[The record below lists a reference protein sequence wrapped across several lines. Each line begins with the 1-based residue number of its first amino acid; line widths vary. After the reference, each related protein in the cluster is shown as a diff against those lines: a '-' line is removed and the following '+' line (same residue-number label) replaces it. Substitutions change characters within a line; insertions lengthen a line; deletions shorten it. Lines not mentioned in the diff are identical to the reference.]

1 MTTLFQAPRKTTTA
15 SVVLGGVCLCLFS
28 ILSEAQEAA
37 TSDEVLG
44 TVGKFEVRIG
54 ELRQHLDSLG
64 EAEREGLRSNP
75 TALNQYVRALLVQRL
90 VLQEATAAEWDK
102 SAVVAERMRTLRE
115 GVVANT
121 WLESVGE
128 PPADYPTEAD
138 VKVAYE
144 TNRDTFLEPKAWLLA
159 QIFVSAATASS
170 NVASD
175 PEAKVKRLSEALK
188 KDPASF
194 AKLAAVESEEPTSA
208 AKQGEIGWLPE
219 PRIHPDI
226 RAVLPGL
233 KLGAISEPVRM
244 EDGWHFIQ
252 VLDIRE
258 ARVPTLEQIREP
270 LAERLRAEKAR
281 LGTEAY
287 LADLL
292 REHPIAINEMAL
304 AKLLPTAAP

>member
-1 MTTLFQAPRKTTTA
+1 MLLALAFLPA
-15 SVVLGGVCLCLFS
+15 S
-28 ILSEAQEAA
+28 AQESA

-44 TVGKFEVRIG
+44 TVGTFEVRVSDLG
-54 ELRQHLDSLG
+54 ESLETLE
-64 EAEREGLRSNP
+64 EAEREALRKEPS
-75 TALNQYVRALLVQRL
+75 ALSQYVRALLVQRL
-90 VLQEATAAEWDK
+90 VVQEAMAAEWDK
-102 SAVVAERMRTLRE
+102 SAVVAERMRVLRE

-128 PPADYPTEAD
+128 PPADYPTESD

-144 TNRDTFLEPKAWLLA
+144 ANRDTFLEPKAWLLA
-159 QIFVSAATASS
+159 QIFVSVAPAAS
-170 NVASD
+170 NITSD
-175 PEAKVKRLSEALK
+175 PEAKVKRLTEALK

-194 AKLAAVESEEPTSA
+194 AKLAAAESEEPTSA

-219 PRIHPDI
+219 LRIHPDI

-233 KLGAISEPVRM
+233 KLGDISEPVRM
-244 EDGWHFIQ
+244 DDGWHFIR

-258 ARVPTLEQIREP
+258 ARVPTLEQIRAP

-287 LADLL
+287 LAELL
-292 REHPIAINEMAL
+292 RKHPIAINEIVL
-304 AKLLPTAAP
+304 SKLLPEAAP

>member
-1 MTTLFQAPRKTTTA
+1 MTTPSQVPHKTTIA
-15 SVVLGGVCLCLFS
+15 SVVLGGIGLFLAS
-28 ILSEAQEAA
+28 ASAFAQEAA

-44 TVGKFEVRIG
+44 TVGTFEVRVG
-54 ELRQHLDSLG
+54 ELRQHLESLG
-64 EAEREGLRSNP
+64 ESELEALRANP

-128 PPADYPTEAD
+128 PPADYPTDAD

-144 TNRDTFLEPKAWLLA
+144 ANRDTFLEPKAWLLA
-159 QIFVSAATASS
+159 QIFVSAARSGS

-175 PEAKVKRLSEALK
+175 PEAKVERLAEALK

-194 AKLAAVESEEPTSA
+194 AKLAAAESEEPTSA

-244 EDGWHFIQ
+244 DDGWHFIQ

-281 LGTEAY
+281 LGTETY

-304 AKLLPTAAP
+304 SKLFPTASP

>member
-1 MTTLFQAPRKTTTA
+1 MLLALAFLPA
-15 SVVLGGVCLCLFS
+15 S
-28 ILSEAQEAA
+28 AQESAA
-37 TSDEVLG
+37 SDEVLG
-44 TVGKFEVRIG
+44 TVGTFEVRVSDLG
-54 ELRQHLDSLG
+54 ESLETLE
-64 EAEREGLRSNP
+64 EAEREALRKEPS
-75 TALNQYVRALLVQRL
+75 ALSQYVRALLVQRL
-90 VLQEATAAEWDK
+90 VVQEAMAAEWDK
-102 SAVVAERMRTLRE
+102 SAVVAERMRVLRE

-121 WLESVGE
+121 WLESVGD
-128 PPADYPTEAD
+128 PPADYPTESD

-144 TNRDTFLEPKAWLLA
+144 ANRDTFLEPKAWLLA
-159 QIFVSAATASS
+159 QIFVSVAPAAS
-170 NVASD
+170 NVTSD
-175 PEAKVKRLSEALK
+175 PEAKVKRLTEALK

-194 AKLAAVESEEPTSA
+194 AKLAAAESEEPTSA

-219 PRIHPDI
+219 PRIHPEI

-244 EDGWHFIQ
+244 DDGWHFIR

-287 LADLL
+287 LAELL
-292 REHPIAINEMAL
+292 RKHPIAINEIVL
-304 AKLLPTAAP
+304 SKLLPEAAP

>member
-1 MTTLFQAPRKTTTA
+1 MTTPSLVPHKTTIA
-15 SVVLGGVCLCLFS
+15 SVVLGGIGLVLASACAF
-28 ILSEAQEAA
+28 AQEADK
-37 TSDEVLG
+37 SDEVLG
-44 TVGKFEVRIG
+44 TVGTFEVRVG
-54 ELRQHLDSLG
+54 ELRQHLESLG
-64 EAEREGLRSNP
+64 ESEREALRANP

-128 PPADYPTEAD
+128 PPADYPTDAD

-144 TNRDTFLEPKAWLLA
+144 ANRDTFLEPKAWLLA
-159 QIFVSAATASS
+159 QIFVSAARSGS

-175 PEAKVKRLSEALK
+175 PEAKVMRLAEALK

-194 AKLAAVESEEPTSA
+194 AKLAAAESEEPTSA

-244 EDGWHFIQ
+244 DDGWHFIQ

-281 LGTEAY
+281 LGTETY

-292 REHPIAINEMAL
+292 SEHPIAINEMAL
-304 AKLLPTAAP
+304 SKLFPTASP

>member
-1 MTTLFQAPRKTTTA
+1 MPTHFPVPHQTTFAAFALGFSLLA
-15 SVVLGGVCLCLFS
+15 SSL
-28 ILSEAQEAA
+28 AQEGAG
-37 TSDEVLG
+37 SDEVLG
-44 TVGKFEVRIG
+44 TVGKLEVKVSD
-54 ELRQHLDSLG
+54 LRQHLDSLG
-64 EAEREGLRSNP
+64 DAEREALAKEP
-75 TALNQYVRALLVQRL
+75 TAFSQYVRALLVQRL
-90 VLQEATAAEWDK
+90 VLEEAIAKEWDK
-102 SAVVAERMRTLRE
+102 SAVVAERMRVLRE

-144 TNRDTFLEPKAWLLA
+144 ANRDTFLEPKAWQLA
-159 QIFVSAATASS
+159 QIFVSSVPAES
-170 NVASD
+170 NVAAD
-175 PEAKVKRLSEALK
+175 PEAKVKRIAEALK

-194 AKLAAVESEEPTSA
+194 ATLAATESEEPVSA

-226 RAVLPGL
+226 RTVLPGL
-233 KLGAISEPVRM
+233 ALGAISEPVRM
-244 EDGWHFIQ
+244 DDGWHFIK

-287 LADLL
+287 LAELL
-292 REHPIAINEMAL
+292 REHPIAINEMVL
-304 AKLLPTAAP
+304 SKLLPPPAP

>member
-1 MTTLFQAPRKTTTA
+1 MSTVSKAPHNATSACVFFGAMLLALAFLPA
-15 SVVLGGVCLCLFS
+15 S
-28 ILSEAQEAA
+28 AQESAA
-37 TSDEVLG
+37 SDEVLG
-44 TVGKFEVRIG
+44 TVGAFEVRVSDLG
-54 ELRQHLDSLG
+54 ESLKTLE
-64 EAEREGLRSNP
+64 EAEREALRKEPS
-75 TALNQYVRALLVQRL
+75 ALSRYVRALLVQRL
-90 VLQEATAAEWDK
+90 VVQEAMAAEWDK
-102 SAVVAERMRTLRE
+102 SAVVAERMRVLRE

-128 PPADYPTEAD
+128 PPADYPTESD

-144 TNRDTFLEPKAWLLA
+144 ANRDTFLEPKAWLLA
-159 QIFVSAATASS
+159 QIFVSVAPAAS
-170 NVASD
+170 NITSD
-175 PEAKVKRLSEALK
+175 PEAKVKRLTEALK

-194 AKLAAVESEEPTSA
+194 AKLAAAESEEPTSA

-244 EDGWHFIQ
+244 DDGWHFIR

-287 LADLL
+287 LAELL
-292 REHPIAINEMAL
+292 RKHPIAINEIVL
-304 AKLLPTAAP
+304 SKLLPEAAP

>member
-1 MTTLFQAPRKTTTA
+1 MLLALAFLPA
-15 SVVLGGVCLCLFS
+15 S
-28 ILSEAQEAA
+28 AQESAA
-37 TSDEVLG
+37 SDEVLG
-44 TVGKFEVRIG
+44 TVGTFEVRISDLG
-54 ELRQHLDSLG
+54 ESLETLE
-64 EAEREGLRSNP
+64 EAEREALRKEPS
-75 TALNQYVRALLVQRL
+75 ALSQYVRALLVQRL
-90 VLQEATAAEWDK
+90 VVQEAMAAEWDK
-102 SAVVAERMRTLRE
+102 SAVVAERMRVLRE

-128 PPADYPTEAD
+128 PPADYPTESD

-144 TNRDTFLEPKAWLLA
+144 ANRDTFLEPKAWLLA
-159 QIFVSAATASS
+159 QIFVSVAPAAS
-170 NVASD
+170 NITSD
-175 PEAKVKRLSEALK
+175 PEAKVKRLTEALK

-194 AKLAAVESEEPTSA
+194 AKLAAAESEEPTSA

-219 PRIHPDI
+219 PRIHPEI

-244 EDGWHFIQ
+244 DDGWHFIR

-287 LADLL
+287 LAELL
-292 REHPIAINEMAL
+292 RKHPIAINEIVL
-304 AKLLPTAAP
+304 SKLLPEAAP

>member
-1 MTTLFQAPRKTTTA
+1 MLLALAFLPA
-15 SVVLGGVCLCLFS
+15 S
-28 ILSEAQEAA
+28 AQESAA
-37 TSDEVLG
+37 SDEVLG
-44 TVGKFEVRIG
+44 TVGAFEVRVSDLG
-54 ELRQHLDSLG
+54 ESLKTLE
-64 EAEREGLRSNP
+64 EAEREALRKEPS
-75 TALNQYVRALLVQRL
+75 ALSRYVRALLVQRL
-90 VLQEATAAEWDK
+90 VVQEAMAAEWDK
-102 SAVVAERMRTLRE
+102 SAVVAERMRVLRE

-128 PPADYPTEAD
+128 PPADYPTESD

-144 TNRDTFLEPKAWLLA
+144 ANRDTFLEPKAWLLA
-159 QIFVSAATASS
+159 QIFVSVAPAAS
-170 NVASD
+170 NVTSD
-175 PEAKVKRLSEALK
+175 PEAKVKRLTEALK

-194 AKLAAVESEEPTSA
+194 AKLAAAESEEPTSA

-244 EDGWHFIQ
+244 DDGWHFIR

-258 ARVPTLEQIREP
+258 ARVPTLEQIRAP

-287 LADLL
+287 LAELL
-292 REHPIAINEMAL
+292 RKHPIAINEIVL
-304 AKLLPTAAP
+304 SKLLPEAAP

>member
-1 MTTLFQAPRKTTTA
+1 MSTVSKAPHNATSACVFFGVMLLALAFLPA
-15 SVVLGGVCLCLFS
+15 S
-28 ILSEAQEAA
+28 AQESAA
-37 TSDEVLG
+37 SDEVLG
-44 TVGKFEVRIG
+44 TVGTFEVRVSDLG
-54 ELRQHLDSLG
+54 ESLETLE
-64 EAEREGLRSNP
+64 EAEREALRKEPS
-75 TALNQYVRALLVQRL
+75 ALSQYVRALLVQRL
-90 VLQEATAAEWDK
+90 VVQEAMAAEWDK
-102 SAVVAERMRTLRE
+102 SAVVAERMRVLRE

-128 PPADYPTEAD
+128 PPADYPTESD

-144 TNRDTFLEPKAWLLA
+144 ANRDTFLEPKAWLLA
-159 QIFVSAATASS
+159 QIFVSVAPAAS
-170 NVASD
+170 NVTSD
-175 PEAKVKRLSEALK
+175 PEAKVKRLTEALK

-194 AKLAAVESEEPTSA
+194 AKLAAAESEEPTSA

-219 PRIHPDI
+219 PRIHPEI

-244 EDGWHFIQ
+244 DDGWHFIR

-287 LADLL
+287 LAELL
-292 REHPIAINEMAL
+292 RKHPIAINEIVL
-304 AKLLPTAAP
+304 SKLLPEAAP

>member
-1 MTTLFQAPRKTTTA
+1 MSTVSKAPQHATSACVFFGVMLLELAFLPA
-15 SVVLGGVCLCLFS
+15 S
-28 ILSEAQEAA
+28 AQESAA
-37 TSDEVLG
+37 SDEVLG
-44 TVGKFEVRIG
+44 TVGTFEVRVSDLG
-54 ELRQHLDSLG
+54 ESLETLE
-64 EAEREGLRSNP
+64 EAEREALRKEPS
-75 TALNQYVRALLVQRL
+75 ALSQYVRALLVQRL
-90 VLQEATAAEWDK
+90 VVQEAMAAEWDK
-102 SAVVAERMRTLRE
+102 SAVVAERMRVLRE

-128 PPADYPTEAD
+128 PPADYPTESD

-144 TNRDTFLEPKAWLLA
+144 ANRDTFLEPKAWLLA
-159 QIFVSAATASS
+159 QIFVSVAPAAS
-170 NVASD
+170 NITSD
-175 PEAKVKRLSEALK
+175 PEAKVKRLTEALK

-194 AKLAAVESEEPTSA
+194 AKLAAAESEEPTSA

-219 PRIHPDI
+219 PRIHPEI

-244 EDGWHFIQ
+244 DDGWHFIR

-287 LADLL
+287 LAELL
-292 REHPIAINEMAL
+292 RKHPIAINEIVL
-304 AKLLPTAAP
+304 SKLLPEAAP

>member
-1 MTTLFQAPRKTTTA
+1 MLLALAFLPA
-15 SVVLGGVCLCLFS
+15 S
-28 ILSEAQEAA
+28 AQESA

-44 TVGKFEVRIG
+44 TVGTFEVRVSDLG
-54 ELRQHLDSLG
+54 ESLETLE
-64 EAEREGLRSNP
+64 EAEREALRKEPS
-75 TALNQYVRALLVQRL
+75 ALSQYVRALLVQRL
-90 VLQEATAAEWDK
+90 VVQEAMAAEWDK
-102 SAVVAERMRTLRE
+102 SAVVAERMRVLRE

-128 PPADYPTEAD
+128 PPADYPTESD

-144 TNRDTFLEPKAWLLA
+144 ANRDTFLEPKAWLLA
-159 QIFVSAATASS
+159 QIFVSVAPAAS
-170 NVASD
+170 NITSD
-175 PEAKVKRLSEALK
+175 PEAKVKRLTEALK

-194 AKLAAVESEEPTSA
+194 AKLAAAESEEPTSA

-244 EDGWHFIQ
+244 DDGWHFIR

-287 LADLL
+287 LAELL
-292 REHPIAINEMAL
+292 RKHPIAINEIVL
-304 AKLLPTAAP
+304 SKLLPEAAP

>member
-1 MTTLFQAPRKTTTA
+1 MLLALAFLPA
-15 SVVLGGVCLCLFS
+15 S
-28 ILSEAQEAA
+28 AQESAA
-37 TSDEVLG
+37 SDEVLG
-44 TVGKFEVRIG
+44 TVGTFEVRVSDLG
-54 ELRQHLDSLG
+54 ESIETLE
-64 EAEREGLRSNP
+64 EAEREALRKEPS
-75 TALNQYVRALLVQRL
+75 ALSQYVRALLVQRL
-90 VLQEATAAEWDK
+90 VVQEAMAAEWDK
-102 SAVVAERMRTLRE
+102 SAVVAERMRVLRE

-128 PPADYPTEAD
+128 PPADYPTESD

-144 TNRDTFLEPKAWLLA
+144 ANRDTFLEPKAWLLA
-159 QIFVSAATASS
+159 QIFVSVAPAAS
-170 NVASD
+170 NITSD
-175 PEAKVKRLSEALK
+175 PEAKVKRLTEALK

-194 AKLAAVESEEPTSA
+194 AKLAAAESEEPTSA

-244 EDGWHFIQ
+244 DDGWHFIR

-258 ARVPTLEQIREP
+258 ARVPTLEQIRAP

-287 LADLL
+287 LAELL
-292 REHPIAINEMAL
+292 RKHPIAINEIVL
-304 AKLLPTAAP
+304 SKLLPEAAP

>member
-1 MTTLFQAPRKTTTA
+1 MSPRIPSPHKTTLAA
-15 SVVLGGVCLCLFS
+15 IACGCL
-28 ILSEAQEAA
+28 ILTSGSAQE
-37 TSDEVLG
+37 TSGSGDEILG
-44 TVGKFEVRIG
+44 TVGKLEVKVSD
-54 ELRQHLDSLG
+54 LRQHLEALG
-64 EAEREGLRSNP
+64 DAERKALAKEP
-75 TALNQYVRALLVQRL
+75 TAFSQYVRALLVQRL
-90 VLQEATAAEWDK
+90 VLEEAIAREWDK
-102 SAVVAERMRTLRE
+102 SAVVAERMRVLRE

-144 TNRDTFLEPKAWLLA
+144 ANRDTFLEPKAWQLA
-159 QIFVSAATASS
+159 QIFVSAVPAES
-170 NVASD
+170 NVAAD
-175 PEAKVKRLSEALK
+175 PEAKVKRIAEALK

-194 AKLAAVESEEPTSA
+194 ATLAAKESEEPVSA

-226 RAVLPGL
+226 RTVLPGL
-233 KLGAISEPVRM
+233 PLGAISGPVRM
-244 EDGWHFIQ
+244 EDGWHFIK

-281 LGTEAY
+281 LGTENY
-287 LADLL
+287 LAELL
-292 REHPIAINEMAL
+292 REHPIAINEMVL
-304 AKLLPTAAP
+304 SKLLPPPAP

>member
-1 MTTLFQAPRKTTTA
+1 MLLALAFLPA
-15 SVVLGGVCLCLFS
+15 S
-28 ILSEAQEAA
+28 AQESAA
-37 TSDEVLG
+37 SDEVLG
-44 TVGKFEVRIG
+44 TVGTFEVRVSDLG
-54 ELRQHLDSLG
+54 ESLETLE
-64 EAEREGLRSNP
+64 EAEREALRKEPS
-75 TALNQYVRALLVQRL
+75 ALSQYVRALLVQRL
-90 VLQEATAAEWDK
+90 VVQEAMAAEWDK
-102 SAVVAERMRTLRE
+102 SAVVAERMRVLRE

-128 PPADYPTEAD
+128 PPTDYPTEPD

-144 TNRDTFLEPKAWLLA
+144 ANRDTFLEPKAWLLA
-159 QIFVSAATASS
+159 QIFVSVAPAAS
-170 NVASD
+170 NVTSD
-175 PEAKVKRLSEALK
+175 PEAKVKRLTEALK

-194 AKLAAVESEEPTSA
+194 AKLAAAESEEPTSA

-219 PRIHPDI
+219 PRIHPEI

-244 EDGWHFIQ
+244 DDGWHFIR

-287 LADLL
+287 LAELL
-292 REHPIAINEMAL
+292 RKHPIAINEIVL
-304 AKLLPTAAP
+304 SKLLPEAAP

>member
-1 MTTLFQAPRKTTTA
+1 MLLELAFLPA
-15 SVVLGGVCLCLFS
+15 S
-28 ILSEAQEAA
+28 AQESAA
-37 TSDEVLG
+37 SDEVLG
-44 TVGKFEVRIG
+44 TVGTFEVRVSDLG
-54 ELRQHLDSLG
+54 ESLETLE
-64 EAEREGLRSNP
+64 EAEREALRKEPS
-75 TALNQYVRALLVQRL
+75 ALSQYVRALLVQRL
-90 VLQEATAAEWDK
+90 VVQEAMAAEWDK
-102 SAVVAERMRTLRE
+102 SAVVAERMRVLRE

-128 PPADYPTEAD
+128 PPADYPTESD

-144 TNRDTFLEPKAWLLA
+144 ANRDTFLEPKAWLLA
-159 QIFVSAATASS
+159 QIFVSVAPAAS
-170 NVASD
+170 NITSD
-175 PEAKVKRLSEALK
+175 PEAKVKRLTEALK

-194 AKLAAVESEEPTSA
+194 AKLAAAESEEPTSA

-219 PRIHPDI
+219 PRIHPEI

-244 EDGWHFIQ
+244 DDGWHFSR

-287 LADLL
+287 LAELL
-292 REHPIAINEMAL
+292 RKHPIAINEIVL
-304 AKLLPTAAP
+304 SKLLPEAAP

>member
-1 MTTLFQAPRKTTTA
+1 MSTVSKAPQHA
-15 SVVLGGVCLCLFS
+15 SSARVFFGVMLLALAFLPAS
-28 ILSEAQEAA
+28 AQESAA
-37 TSDEVLG
+37 SDEVLG
-44 TVGKFEVRIG
+44 TVGTFEVRVSDLG
-54 ELRQHLDSLG
+54 ESLETLE
-64 EAEREGLRSNP
+64 EAEREALRKEPS
-75 TALNQYVRALLVQRL
+75 ALSQYVRALLVQRL
-90 VLQEATAAEWDK
+90 VVQEAMAAEWDK
-102 SAVVAERMRTLRE
+102 SAVVAERMRVLRE

-128 PPADYPTEAD
+128 PPADYPTESD

-144 TNRDTFLEPKAWLLA
+144 ANRDTFLEPKAWLLA
-159 QIFVSAATASS
+159 QIFVSVAPAAST
-170 NVASD
+170 NTSD
-175 PEAKVKRLSEALK
+175 PEAKVKRLTEALK

-194 AKLAAVESEEPTSA
+194 AKLAAAESEEPTSA

-219 PRIHPDI
+219 PRIHPEI

-244 EDGWHFIQ
+244 DDGWHFIR

-287 LADLL
+287 LAELL
-292 REHPIAINEMAL
+292 RKHPIAINEIVL
-304 AKLLPTAAP
+304 SKLLPEAAP

>member
-1 MTTLFQAPRKTTTA
+1 MSTVSKAPHNATSACVFFGVMLLALAFLPA
-15 SVVLGGVCLCLFS
+15 S
-28 ILSEAQEAA
+28 AQESA

-44 TVGKFEVRIG
+44 TVGTFEVRVSDLG
-54 ELRQHLDSLG
+54 ESLETLE
-64 EAEREGLRSNP
+64 EAEREALRKEPS
-75 TALNQYVRALLVQRL
+75 ALSQYVRALLVQRL
-90 VLQEATAAEWDK
+90 VVQEAMAAEWDK
-102 SAVVAERMRTLRE
+102 SAVVAERMRVLRE

-128 PPADYPTEAD
+128 PPADYPTESD

-144 TNRDTFLEPKAWLLA
+144 ANRDTFLEPKAWLLA
-159 QIFVSAATASS
+159 QIFVSVAPAAS
-170 NVASD
+170 NITSD
-175 PEAKVKRLSEALK
+175 PEAKVKRLTEALK

-194 AKLAAVESEEPTSA
+194 AKLAAAESEEPTSA

-244 EDGWHFIQ
+244 DDGWHFIR

-258 ARVPTLEQIREP
+258 ARVPTLEQIRAP

-287 LADLL
+287 LAELL
-292 REHPIAINEMAL
+292 RKHPIAINEIVL
-304 AKLLPTAAP
+304 SKLLPEAAP

>member
-1 MTTLFQAPRKTTTA
+1 MSTVSKAPQHA
-15 SVVLGGVCLCLFS
+15 SSARVFFGVMLLALAFLPAS
-28 ILSEAQEAA
+28 AQESAA
-37 TSDEVLG
+37 SDEVLG
-44 TVGKFEVRIG
+44 TVGTFEVRVSDLG
-54 ELRQHLDSLG
+54 ESLETLE
-64 EAEREGLRSNP
+64 EAEREALRKEPS
-75 TALNQYVRALLVQRL
+75 ALSQYVRALLVQRL
-90 VLQEATAAEWDK
+90 VVQEAMAAEWDK
-102 SAVVAERMRTLRE
+102 SAVVAERMRVLRE

-128 PPADYPTEAD
+128 PPADYPTESD

-144 TNRDTFLEPKAWLLA
+144 ANRDTFLEPKAWLLA
-159 QIFVSAATASS
+159 QIFVSVAPAAS
-170 NVASD
+170 NITSD
-175 PEAKVKRLSEALK
+175 PEAKVKRLTEALK

-194 AKLAAVESEEPTSA
+194 AKLAAAESEEPTSA

-244 EDGWHFIQ
+244 DDGWHFIR

-287 LADLL
+287 LAELL
-292 REHPIAINEMAL
+292 RKHPIAINEIVL
-304 AKLLPTAAP
+304 SKLLPEAAP

>member
-1 MTTLFQAPRKTTTA
+1 MTTLSQVPHKTTIA
-15 SVVLGGVCLCLFS
+15 SLVLGGMSLVLASASSF
-28 ILSEAQEAA
+28 AQETAS
-37 TSDEVLG
+37 SDEVLG
-44 TVGKFEVRIG
+44 TVGKFEVRVG

-64 EAEREGLRSNP
+64 EAEREALGKDP
-75 TALNQYVRALLVQRL
+75 TALNPYVRALLVQRL

-144 TNRDTFLEPKAWLLA
+144 ANRDTFLEPKAWLLA
-159 QIFVSAATASS
+159 QIFVSAAEAGS

-244 EDGWHFIQ
+244 DDGWQYIQ

-281 LGTEAY
+281 LGTESY

-304 AKLLPTAAP
+304 SKLLPAAAP

>member
-1 MTTLFQAPRKTTTA
+1 MLLALAFLPA
-15 SVVLGGVCLCLFS
+15 S
-28 ILSEAQEAA
+28 AQESAA
-37 TSDEVLG
+37 SDEVLG
-44 TVGKFEVRIG
+44 TVGTFEVRVSDLG
-54 ELRQHLDSLG
+54 ESIETLE
-64 EAEREGLRSNP
+64 EAEREALRKEPS
-75 TALNQYVRALLVQRL
+75 ALSQYVRALLVQRL
-90 VLQEATAAEWDK
+90 VVQEAMAAEWDK
-102 SAVVAERMRTLRE
+102 SAVVAERMRVLRE

-128 PPADYPTEAD
+128 PPADYPTESD

-144 TNRDTFLEPKAWLLA
+144 ANRDTFLEPKAWLLA
-159 QIFVSAATASS
+159 QIFVSVAPAAS
-170 NVASD
+170 NITSD
-175 PEAKVKRLSEALK
+175 PEAKVKRLTEALK

-194 AKLAAVESEEPTSA
+194 AKLAAAESEEPTSA

-244 EDGWHFIQ
+244 DDGWHFIR

-258 ARVPTLEQIREP
+258 ARVPTLEQIRAP

-287 LADLL
+287 LAELL
-292 REHPIAINEMAL
+292 RKHPIAINEIVLSKM
-304 AKLLPTAAP
+304 LPEAAP

>member
-1 MTTLFQAPRKTTTA
+1 MLLALAFLPA
-15 SVVLGGVCLCLFS
+15 S
-28 ILSEAQEAA
+28 AQESAA
-37 TSDEVLG
+37 SDEVLG
-44 TVGKFEVRIG
+44 TVGTFEVRVSDLG
-54 ELRQHLDSLG
+54 ESLETLE
-64 EAEREGLRSNP
+64 EAEREALRKEPS
-75 TALNQYVRALLVQRL
+75 ALSQYVRALLVQRL
-90 VLQEATAAEWDK
+90 VVQEAMAAEWDK
-102 SAVVAERMRTLRE
+102 SAVVAERMRVLRE

-128 PPADYPTEAD
+128 PPADSPTESD

-144 TNRDTFLEPKAWLLA
+144 ANRDTFLEPKAWLLA
-159 QIFVSAATASS
+159 QIFVSVAPAAS
-170 NVASD
+170 NITSD
-175 PEAKVKRLSEALK
+175 PEAKVKRLTEALK

-194 AKLAAVESEEPTSA
+194 AKLAAAESEEPTSA

-244 EDGWHFIQ
+244 DDGWHFIR

-258 ARVPTLEQIREP
+258 ARVPTLEQIRAP

-287 LADLL
+287 LAELL
-292 REHPIAINEMAL
+292 RKHPIAINEIVL
-304 AKLLPTAAP
+304 SKLLPEAAP

>member
-1 MTTLFQAPRKTTTA
+1 MLLALAFLPA
-15 SVVLGGVCLCLFS
+15 S
-28 ILSEAQEAA
+28 AQESAA
-37 TSDEVLG
+37 SDEVLG
-44 TVGKFEVRIG
+44 TVGTFEVRVSDLG
-54 ELRQHLDSLG
+54 ESLETLE
-64 EAEREGLRSNP
+64 EAEREALRKEPS
-75 TALNQYVRALLVQRL
+75 ALSQYVRALLVQRL
-90 VLQEATAAEWDK
+90 VVQEAMAAEWDK
-102 SAVVAERMRTLRE
+102 SAVVAERMRVLRE

-128 PPADYPTEAD
+128 PPADYPTESD

-144 TNRDTFLEPKAWLLA
+144 ANRDTFLEPKAWLLA
-159 QIFVSAATASS
+159 QIFVSVAPAAS
-170 NVASD
+170 NITSD
-175 PEAKVKRLSEALK
+175 PEAKVKRLTEALK

-194 AKLAAVESEEPTSA
+194 AKLAAAESEEPTSS

-219 PRIHPDI
+219 PRIHPEI

-244 EDGWHFIQ
+244 DDGWHFIR

-287 LADLL
+287 LAELL
-292 REHPIAINEMAL
+292 RKHPIAINEIVL
-304 AKLLPTAAP
+304 SKLLPEAAP

>member
-1 MTTLFQAPRKTTTA
+1 MLLALAFLPA
-15 SVVLGGVCLCLFS
+15 S
-28 ILSEAQEAA
+28 AQESAA
-37 TSDEVLG
+37 SDEVLG
-44 TVGKFEVRIG
+44 TVGTFEVRVSDLG
-54 ELRQHLDSLG
+54 ESLETLE
-64 EAEREGLRSNP
+64 EAEREALRKEPS
-75 TALNQYVRALLVQRL
+75 ALSQYVRALLVQRL
-90 VLQEATAAEWDK
+90 VVQEAMAAEWDK
-102 SAVVAERMRTLRE
+102 SAVVAERMRVLRE

-128 PPADYPTEAD
+128 PPADYPTESD

-144 TNRDTFLEPKAWLLA
+144 ANRDTFLEPKAWLLA
-159 QIFVSAATASS
+159 QIFVSVAPAAS
-170 NVASD
+170 NITSD
-175 PEAKVKRLSEALK
+175 PEAKVKRLTEALK

-194 AKLAAVESEEPTSA
+194 AKLAAAESEEPTSA

-244 EDGWHFIQ
+244 DDGWHFIR

-258 ARVPTLEQIREP
+258 ARVPTLEQIRAP

-287 LADLL
+287 LAELL
-292 REHPIAINEMAL
+292 RKHPIAINEIVLSKM
-304 AKLLPTAAP
+304 LPEAAP

>member
-1 MTTLFQAPRKTTTA
+1 MLLALAFLPA
-15 SVVLGGVCLCLFS
+15 S
-28 ILSEAQEAA
+28 AQESAA
-37 TSDEVLG
+37 SDEVLG
-44 TVGKFEVRIG
+44 TVGTFEVRVSDLG
-54 ELRQHLDSLG
+54 ESLETLE
-64 EAEREGLRSNP
+64 EAEREALRKEPS
-75 TALNQYVRALLVQRL
+75 ALSQYVRALLVQRL
-90 VLQEATAAEWDK
+90 VVQEAMAAEWDK
-102 SAVVAERMRTLRE
+102 SAVVAERMRVLRE

-128 PPADYPTEAD
+128 PPADYPTESD

-144 TNRDTFLEPKAWLLA
+144 ANRDTFLEPKAWLLA
-159 QIFVSAATASS
+159 QIFVSVAPAAS
-170 NVASD
+170 NITSD
-175 PEAKVKRLSEALK
+175 PEAKVKRLTEALK

-194 AKLAAVESEEPTSA
+194 AKLAAAESEEPTSA

-219 PRIHPDI
+219 PRIHPEI

-244 EDGWHFIQ
+244 DDGWHFIR

-258 ARVPTLEQIREP
+258 ARVPTLEQIRAP

-287 LADLL
+287 LAELL
-292 REHPIAINEMAL
+292 RKHPIAINEIVL
-304 AKLLPTAAP
+304 SKLLPEAAP

>member
-1 MTTLFQAPRKTTTA
+1 MTTPSLVPHKTTIA
-15 SVVLGGVCLCLFS
+15 SIVLGGIGLVLASACAF
-28 ILSEAQEAA
+28 AQEAA

-44 TVGKFEVRIG
+44 TVGTFEVRVG
-54 ELRQHLDSLG
+54 ELRQHLESLG
-64 EAEREGLRSNP
+64 ESEREALRANP

-128 PPADYPTEAD
+128 PPADYPTDAD

-144 TNRDTFLEPKAWLLA
+144 ANRDTFLEPKAWLLA
-159 QIFVSAATASS
+159 QIFVSAARSDS

-175 PEAKVKRLSEALK
+175 PEAKVKRLAEALK

-194 AKLAAVESEEPTSA
+194 AKLAAAESEEPTSA

-244 EDGWHFIQ
+244 DDGWHFIQ

-281 LGTEAY
+281 LGTETY

-292 REHPIAINEMAL
+292 SEHPIAINEMAL
-304 AKLLPTAAP
+304 SKLFPTASP

>member
-1 MTTLFQAPRKTTTA
+1 MLLALAFLPA
-15 SVVLGGVCLCLFS
+15 S
-28 ILSEAQEAA
+28 AQESAA
-37 TSDEVLG
+37 SDEVLG
-44 TVGKFEVRIG
+44 TVGTFEVRFSDLG
-54 ELRQHLDSLG
+54 ESLETLE
-64 EAEREGLRSNP
+64 EAEREALRKEPS
-75 TALNQYVRALLVQRL
+75 ALSQYVRALLVQRL
-90 VLQEATAAEWDK
+90 VVQEAMAAEWDK
-102 SAVVAERMRTLRE
+102 SAVVAERMRVLRE

-128 PPADYPTEAD
+128 PPADYPTESD

-144 TNRDTFLEPKAWLLA
+144 ANRDTFLEPKAWLLA
-159 QIFVSAATASS
+159 QIFVSVAPAAS
-170 NVASD
+170 NITSD
-175 PEAKVKRLSEALK
+175 PEAKVKRLTEALK

-194 AKLAAVESEEPTSA
+194 AKLAAAESEEPTSA

-219 PRIHPDI
+219 PRIHPEI

-244 EDGWHFIQ
+244 DDGWHFIR

-287 LADLL
+287 LAELL
-292 REHPIAINEMAL
+292 RKHPIAINEIVL
-304 AKLLPTAAP
+304 SKLLPEAAP

>member
-1 MTTLFQAPRKTTTA
+1 MSTVSKAPQHATSARVFFGVMLLALAFLPA
-15 SVVLGGVCLCLFS
+15 S
-28 ILSEAQEAA
+28 AQESAA
-37 TSDEVLG
+37 SDEVLG
-44 TVGKFEVRIG
+44 TVGTFEVRVSDLG
-54 ELRQHLDSLG
+54 ESLETLE
-64 EAEREGLRSNP
+64 EAEREALRKEPS
-75 TALNQYVRALLVQRL
+75 ALSQYVRALLVQRL
-90 VLQEATAAEWDK
+90 VVQEAMAAEWDK
-102 SAVVAERMRTLRE
+102 SAVVAERMRVLRE

-128 PPADYPTEAD
+128 PPADYPTESD

-144 TNRDTFLEPKAWLLA
+144 ANRDTFLEPKAWLLA
-159 QIFVSAATASS
+159 QIFVSVAPAAS
-170 NVASD
+170 NITSD
-175 PEAKVKRLSEALK
+175 PEAKVKRLTEALK

-194 AKLAAVESEEPTSA
+194 AKLAAAESEEPTSA

-244 EDGWHFIQ
+244 DDGWHFIR

-258 ARVPTLEQIREP
+258 ARVPTLEQIRAP

-287 LADLL
+287 LAELL
-292 REHPIAINEMAL
+292 RKHPIAINEIVL
-304 AKLLPTAAP
+304 SKLLPEAAP

>member
-1 MTTLFQAPRKTTTA
+1 MPTHFPVPHQTTFAALACGFSMLVA
-15 SVVLGGVCLCLFS
+15 SL
-28 ILSEAQEAA
+28 AQEGAG
-37 TSDEVLG
+37 SDEVLG
-44 TVGKFEVRIG
+44 TVGKLEVKVSD
-54 ELRQHLDSLG
+54 LRQHLDSLG
-64 EAEREGLRSNP
+64 DAEREALAKEP
-75 TALNQYVRALLVQRL
+75 TAFSQYVRALLVQRL
-90 VLQEATAAEWDK
+90 VLEEAIAREWDK
-102 SAVVAERMRTLRE
+102 SAVVAERMRVLRE

-144 TNRDTFLEPKAWLLA
+144 ANRDTFLEPKAWQLA
-159 QIFVSAATASS
+159 QIFVSSAPAES
-170 NVASD
+170 NVAAD
-175 PEAKVKRLSEALK
+175 PEAKVKRIAEALK

-194 AKLAAVESEEPTSA
+194 ATLAAKESEEPVSA

-226 RAVLPGL
+226 RTVLPGL
-233 KLGAISEPVRM
+233 PLGAISEPVRM
-244 EDGWHFIQ
+244 EDGWHFIK

-281 LGTEAY
+281 LGTENY
-287 LADLL
+287 LAELL
-292 REHPIAINEMAL
+292 REHPIAINEMVL
-304 AKLLPTAAP
+304 SKLLPPPAP

>member
-1 MTTLFQAPRKTTTA
+1 MSTVSKAPQHA
-15 SVVLGGVCLCLFS
+15 SSARVFFGVMLLALAFLPAS
-28 ILSEAQEAA
+28 AQESAA
-37 TSDEVLG
+37 SDEVLG
-44 TVGKFEVRIG
+44 TVGTFEVRVSDLG
-54 ELRQHLDSLG
+54 ESLETLE
-64 EAEREGLRSNP
+64 EAEREALRKEPS
-75 TALNQYVRALLVQRL
+75 ALSQYVRALLVQRL
-90 VLQEATAAEWDK
+90 VVQEAMAAEWDK
-102 SAVVAERMRTLRE
+102 SAVVAERMRVLRE

-128 PPADYPTEAD
+128 PPADYPTESD

-144 TNRDTFLEPKAWLLA
+144 ANRDTFLEPKAWLLA
-159 QIFVSAATASS
+159 QIFVSVAPAAS
-170 NVASD
+170 NITSD
-175 PEAKVKRLSEALK
+175 PEAKVKRLTEALK

-194 AKLAAVESEEPTSA
+194 AKLAAAESEEPTSA

-219 PRIHPDI
+219 PRIHPEI

-244 EDGWHFIQ
+244 DDGWHFIR

-287 LADLL
+287 LAELL
-292 REHPIAINEMAL
+292 RKHPIAINEIVL
-304 AKLLPTAAP
+304 SKLLPEAAP

>member
-1 MTTLFQAPRKTTTA
+1 MSTVSKAPQHATSARVFFGVMLLALAFLPA
-15 SVVLGGVCLCLFS
+15 S
-28 ILSEAQEAA
+28 AQESA

-44 TVGKFEVRIG
+44 TVGTFEVRVSDLG
-54 ELRQHLDSLG
+54 ESIETLE
-64 EAEREGLRSNP
+64 EAEREALRKEPS
-75 TALNQYVRALLVQRL
+75 ALSQYVRALLVQRL
-90 VLQEATAAEWDK
+90 VVQEAIAAEWDK
-102 SAVVAERMRTLRE
+102 SAVVAERMRVLRE

-128 PPADYPTEAD
+128 PPSDYPTESD

-144 TNRDTFLEPKAWLLA
+144 ANRDTFLEPKAWLLA
-159 QIFVSAATASS
+159 QIFVSVAPAAS
-170 NVASD
+170 NITSD
-175 PEAKVKRLSEALK
+175 PEAKVKRLTEALK

-194 AKLAAVESEEPTSA
+194 AKLAAAESEEPTSA

-219 PRIHPDI
+219 PRIHPEI

-244 EDGWHFIQ
+244 DDGWHFIR

-258 ARVPTLEQIREP
+258 ARVPTLEQIRAP

-287 LADLL
+287 LAELL
-292 REHPIAINEMAL
+292 RKHPIAINEIVLSKM
-304 AKLLPTAAP
+304 LPEAAP

>member
-1 MTTLFQAPRKTTTA
+1 MLLALAFLPA
-15 SVVLGGVCLCLFS
+15 S
-28 ILSEAQEAA
+28 AQESAA
-37 TSDEVLG
+37 SDEVLG
-44 TVGKFEVRIG
+44 TVGAFEVRVSDLG
-54 ELRQHLDSLG
+54 ESLKTLE
-64 EAEREGLRSNP
+64 EAEREALRKEPS
-75 TALNQYVRALLVQRL
+75 ALSRYVRALLVQRL
-90 VLQEATAAEWDK
+90 VVQEAMAAEWDK
-102 SAVVAERMRTLRE
+102 SAVVAERMRVLRE

-128 PPADYPTEAD
+128 PPADYPTESD

-144 TNRDTFLEPKAWLLA
+144 ANRDTFLEPKAWLLA
-159 QIFVSAATASS
+159 QIFVSVAPAAS
-170 NVASD
+170 NITSD
-175 PEAKVKRLSEALK
+175 PEAKVKRLTEALK

-194 AKLAAVESEEPTSA
+194 AKLAAAESEEPTSA

-244 EDGWHFIQ
+244 DDGWHFIR

-287 LADLL
+287 LAELL
-292 REHPIAINEMAL
+292 RKHPIAINEIVL
-304 AKLLPTAAP
+304 SKLLPEAAP